1 MDITARL
8 LLRWN
13 RFSLVWYPTVLL
25 GWLIFT
31 VAVWRGLTT
40 IGRAD
45 SLSALTMCAFLLIG
59 LELLPLV
66 QGRGH
71 DPQGVVM
78 STAFVCA
85 LLFMWGPYPAI
96 ITVCLAAIASD
107 LRARKR
113 WWKLAFNVGQYSLSV
128 FAGHLVMAAAGV
140 NPALDHP
147 LTRFEPSDL
156 VWMVGVWTA
165 YFLLN
170 LLVVVGVT
178 SYGRP
183 FIPAVLEDLFNYTIL
198 TYAVLGL
205 SPVIVALALGRWWL
219 LPTLLIPLLLL
230 YWIAQMSL
238 AREHEAMHDPL
249 TGLANRT
256 NMDFAL
262 ARLLETHKLR
272 NQSMGLL
279 LIDLDRFKE
288 VNDSLGHHVGDEL
301 LTQFARRLRHSVR
314 DADEVV
320 RLGGDEF
327 AVLLPKADVAE
338 AEAVGQ
344 RILGA
349 LEEPFNLGSI
359 SVDIDASLGLAI
371 FPDHGVDASELLRLA
386 DVAMYDAKANR
397 LGVSVYSAE
406 RDRND
411 AQRLSLLS
419 DLRQALIRHELELHY
434 QPKLALADRSI
445 LGVEA
450 LIRWH
455 HPQRGQIPP
464 DEFIPLAE
472 RSGLMPL
479 LTESVV
485 DMALTQAT
493 AWQELGLRVPIAV
506 NVTLTDVVGGNL
518 DRLIGRDAGMDLI
531 HSGAL
536 QLELTERVMGEHTR
550 ELGEAMRRL
559 QRYGVGFSLDDFGTG
574 YSSLLRLQA
583 LPVDELKIDRAF
595 ISRLT
600 KDSAAFG
607 IVGSTIEL
615 AHALK
620 MPAIAEGVETEGEW
634 DVLRQLGCDGAQGWF
649 IAKAMPAEQAT
660 QWIVEHSTVG
670 PVEVPSV
677 TVSPALESLSAAGG
691 VLTELRPAVVD
702 Q

>member
-1 MDITARL
+1 MEITVRL

-13 RFSLVWYPTVLL
+13 RFSLVWYPTVVL
-25 GWLIFT
+25 GWLIFA
-31 VAVWRGLTT
+31 VAIWRGLGT

-45 SLSALTMCAFLLIG
+45 SLSALTMCSFLLIG

-107 LRARKR
+107 LRARKD
-113 WWKLAFNVGQYSLSV
+113 WWKLTFNVGQYSLSV
-128 FAGHLVMAAAGV
+128 FAGHLVMVAAGV
-140 NPALDHP
+140 TPSLDHP
-147 LTRFEPSDL
+147 LRNFEPSDL
-156 VWMVGVWTA
+156 VWMVSVWAA

-178 SYGRP
+178 SYGQP
-183 FIPAVLEDLFNYTIL
+183 FLPAVFEDLGNYATM
-198 TYAVLGL
+198 TFAVLAL
-205 SPVIVALALGRWWL
+205 SPVIVALSLGRWWL
-219 LPTLLIPLLLL
+219 LPILLIPLLLL
-230 YWIAQMSL
+230 YWVAQMSL

-338 AEAVGQ
+338 AEAVGR

-359 SVDIDASLGLAI
+359 SVDIEASLGVAI

-419 DLRQALIRHELELHY
+419 DLRQALMRHELELHY

-455 HPQRGQIPP
+455 HPQRGPIPP

-472 RSGLMPL
+472 RSGLMPV
-479 LTESVV
+479 LTEAVV

-493 AWQELGLRVPIAV
+493 RWQELGLRVPIAV

-518 DRLIGRDAGMDLI
+518 DRLIGRDAGTDLI
-531 HSGAL
+531 HDGAL

-550 ELGEAMRRL
+550 ELGEAMQRL
-559 QRYGVGFSLDDFGTG
+559 QRYGVAFSLDDFGTG

-620 MPAIAEGVETEGEW
+620 MPAIAEGVETQGEW

-660 QWIVEHSTVG
+660 QWIIDHS
-670 PVEVPSV
+670 PSV
-677 TVSPALESLSAAGG
+677 SAEPVSPARATVSNPIG
-691 VLTELRPAVVD
+691 VLAELGPAEH
-702 Q
+702 